1 MKRSELRQ
9 LIREEISSMVNLENF
24 EEMLQ
29 SHDWYYMMS
38 EDPSV
43 EKEGKANWEQI
54 KKMAIQLKDTPG
66 AKELWDKYAKDIP
79 YSNKKFPY
87 PTFA

>member
-9 LIREEISSMVNLENF
+9 LIREEISSMANLKNF

-87 PTFA
+87 PTFT

>member
-9 LIREEISSMVNLENF
+9 LIREEISSMANLKNF

-87 PTFA
+87 PTS

>member
-1 MKRSELRQ
+1 MKKSQLRQ
-9 LIREEISSMVNLENF
+9 IIREEISSMVNLKDF
-24 EEMLQ
+24 EEMLK

-38 EDPSV
+38 DDLSV

-54 KKMAIQLKDTPG
+54 KEMAIELGGTPE
-66 AKELWDKYAKDIP
+66 AKELWGKYSKDMP

-87 PTFA
+87 PTL

>member
-9 LIREEISSMVNLENF
+9 LIREEISSMANLKNF